1 MTAGTRPAPDLNHAG
16 QARGPY
22 LPCHFLGVSDSE
34 PCLTV
39 RPLARN
45 WTAPSDARK
54 NDMVARHAVA
64 VVTLLS
70 FSPALAEN
78 LDAEAAGRFIVGK
91 LFTFTCADGSRGVAR
106 VYDDGSVIGT
116 IQFHGSEQPRP
127 VWLPAETL
135 KLTGET
141 VCASLNRTELC
152 FALSKTSDQSF
163 RASVTGLDFAYCDFT
178 ERVRTPDT
186 VPRPEP
192 SEPLSLDPPRDGAV
206 H

>member
-1 MTAGTRPAPDLNHAG
+1 MRNEGRWLIVTAAEPCSDFAVRVTAFSAG
-16 QARGPY
+16 QYRARPGE
-22 LPCHFLGVSDSE
+22 E
-34 PCLTV
+34 PSC
-39 RPLARN
+39 PLAGP
-45 WTAPSDARK
+45 TKCSAA
-54 NDMVARHAVA
+54 
-64 VVTLLS
+64 T
-70 FSPALAEN
+70 
-78 LDAEAAGRFIVGK
+78 DAEAARRFIVGK
-91 LFTFTCADGSRGVAR
+91 LFTFTCAAGSRGVAR
-106 VYDDGSVIGT
+106 VYGDGSGIGT

-186 VPRPEP
+186 VPRPES

>member
-1 MTAGTRPAPDLNHAG
+1 MQPL
-16 QARGPY
+16 
-22 LPCHFLGVSDSE
+22 LDSE
-34 PCLTV
+34 AVGSKLD
-39 RPLARN
+39 RSEQS
-45 WTAPSDARK
+45 APIDTRK

-78 LDAEAAGRFIVGK
+78 LDAEAARRFIVGK
-91 LFTFTCADGSRGVAR
+91 LFAFTCADGSRGVAR

-116 IQFHGSEQPRP
+116 IQFHGSEQARP
-127 VWLPAETL
+127 IWLPAETL

-186 VPRPEP
+186 PRPEP
-192 SEPLSLDPPRDGAV
+192 SEPLSVDPPRDGAV

>member
-1 MTAGTRPAPDLNHAG
+1 
-16 QARGPY
+16 
-22 LPCHFLGVSDSE
+22 
-34 PCLTV
+34 
-39 RPLARN
+39 
-45 WTAPSDARK
+45 
-54 NDMVARHAVA
+54 MVARHAVA

-78 LDAEAAGRFIVGK
+78 LDAEAARRFIVGK
-91 LFTFTCADGSRGVAR
+91 LFAFTCADGSRGVAR

-178 ERVRTPDT
+178 ERARTPDT

-192 SEPLSLDPPRDGAV
+192 SEQLSLDPPRDGAV
-206 H
+206 Q

>member
-1 MTAGTRPAPDLNHAG
+1 
-16 QARGPY
+16 
-22 LPCHFLGVSDSE
+22 
-34 PCLTV
+34 
-39 RPLARN
+39 
-45 WTAPSDARK
+45 
-54 NDMVARHAVA
+54 MVARHAVA

-78 LDAEAAGRFIVGK
+78 LDAEAARRFIVGK
-91 LFTFTCADGSRGVAR
+91 LFTFTCADGSRGAAR

-152 FALSKTSDQSF
+152 FALSKPVIKVF
-163 RASVTGLDFAYCDFT
+163 G
-178 ERVRTPDT
+178 
-186 VPRPEP
+186 PR
-192 SEPLSLDPPRDGAV
+192 LRG
-206 H
+206 